1 MIQRVKAE
9 AVMGTGLRV
18 GGTAQ
23 VENGSLQIPPP
34 TGRPQGTRR
43 GGYIRRKLRNWS
55 RHGKVPGGRLK
66 KGAYKKGGGGG
77 GAEALIPNHEL
88 LTKRKLILTK
98 VNYARDIT

>member
-9 AVMGTGLRV
+9 AVMGTGLPV

-43 GGYIRRKLRNWS
+43 GGYIRRKLRNWTW
-55 RHGKVPGGRLK
+55 
-66 KGAYKKGGGGG
+66 KGPRGSAQKRGLQEGWGGGGG
-77 GAEALIPNHEL
+77 
-88 LTKRKLILTK
+88 
-98 VNYARDIT
+98 